1 MEINFGNVA
10 LYGSERGGKP
20 SGVTLVCRYSAQVEE
35 FFRASQ
41 VQVFDRGNA
50 QTTVSFG
57 SVRQHATVSIAENFL
72 LEHETALT
80 GRATVTFK
88 APNGSMRYLLNAK
101 VSEHRAEHIGVSTR
115 HQYTIVGGLLSKEK
129 PV

>member
-1 MEINFGNVA
+1 MEILFGNVA
-10 LYGSERGGKP
+10 LYGTERGGKP
-20 SGVTLVCRYSAQVEE
+20 SAITLVCRYAAQVEE

-80 GRATVTFK
+80 GRANVTFK

-101 VSEHRAEHIGVSTR
+101 ITDYRAECLGVSTR
-115 HQYTIVGGLLSKEK
+115 HQYTIVGGLLTKEK